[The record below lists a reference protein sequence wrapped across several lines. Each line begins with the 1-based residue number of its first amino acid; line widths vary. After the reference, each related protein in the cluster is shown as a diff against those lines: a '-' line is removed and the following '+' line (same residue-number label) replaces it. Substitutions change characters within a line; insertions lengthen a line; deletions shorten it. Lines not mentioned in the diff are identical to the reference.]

1 MLDIRYLL
9 GLSTT
14 TQFFVNSYSVV
25 ISEEIKITYQ
35 DISFGGVFL
44 VDKISTDTTKVVTKE
59 TLYLAMNTVSINIW
73 IEGTFS
79 K

>member
-1 MLDIRYLL
+1 
-9 GLSTT
+9 
-14 TQFFVNSYSVV
+14 VNSYSVV